1 MSCGGCQSCK
11 PARPAWVNTRG
22 NGSIVGVC
30 PATSLEQCNGVF
42 TSDTV
47 DINAAAPALPIT
59 FDVSTSN
66 FERFRPAGIRFHV
79 TDNAGVLHEQLE
91 RDIAFV
97 NIQFQGTNY
106 KLDANETAASAF
118 SIYGFHALSLIELG
132 DLVPGGQD
140 VTVAMTLLAAASA
153 STYRV
158 QGIMYGW
165 AVRGGGTA
173 GSAIVP

>member
-1 MSCGGCQSCK
+1 MSCGGCASCK
-11 PARPAWVNTRG
+11 PARPAWVGTRG

-47 DINAAAPALPIT
+47 GINAGAPTLPIT

-66 FERFRPAGIRFHV
+66 FERFRPQGIRFHV
-79 TDNAGVLHEQLE
+79 TDLAGLIHEDLE
-91 RDIAFV
+91 RDVGFT

-106 KLDANETAASAF
+106 KLDANTTALSAF

-140 VTVAMTLLAAASA
+140 VTVTLNLIATGSA
-153 STYRV
+153 STYQC